1 MTQPSTT
8 SETQHLMFIG
18 GCWTSGLG
26 NQKKDVVN
34 PATGQAFAAVPE
46 AVEADAQA
54 ALEAAVAAGRTWA
67 RQPPSARARLM
78 QALAQ
83 KILDHADELAPTIV
97 REQGK
102 PLAEA
107 QGEVRGTA
115 HFFSYTAGL
124 ARHIEGDILPSDNPD
139 EEIWIRHVPYG
150 VVVAL
155 LPWNYPAAMVGRK
168 LAPAL
173 LAGNTVVLKPHEDT
187 PLSALMVVRLAA
199 EAGFPDGVINVI
211 TGQGERIGE
220 YLVRSPLTK
229 LVTIT
234 GSVDAGRAVMRAAA
248 DNITVVSLELGGKA
262 PFIVMDDAQVDLA
275 VRMAVGSRFRN
286 CGQVCICNERTYV
299 HRAIYDE
306 FVGKLVSAVG
316 RLKVGDPM
324 APDTDLGPKV
334 SRLELEKV
342 EAAVQQALTDGA
354 EVLLGGSRPIVPG
367 YEQGFWYSPTVL
379 ANVRNDMAIIQHEI
393 FGPVLPVMPFDD
405 FDEAVHLA
413 NDSRYGL
420 SAYLFTEDFRRV
432 MQAVNAIDFGELYVN
447 RIGPEAAHAFHTGY
461 RHSGIG
467 GEGGRYGLD
476 SYLQKKAV
484 YLNYAAQP

>member
-1 MTQPSTT
+1 MSSATLCFSGFSRDDLAKAQQLFAQANAETGGRFALAPEGEAQVLVIDMDSMYGHMTWLKAQDGGKTT
-8 SETQHLMFIG
+8 VGL
-18 GCWTSGLG
+18 TSG
-26 NQKKDVVN
+26 
-34 PATGQAFAAVPE
+34 
-46 AVEADAQA
+46 
-54 ALEAAVAAGRTWA
+54 
-67 RQPPSARARLM
+67 
-78 QALAQ
+78 
-83 KILDHADELAPTIV
+83 
-97 REQGK
+97 
-102 PLAEA
+102 
-107 QGEVRGTA
+107 
-115 HFFSYTAGL
+115 
-124 ARHIEGDILPSDNPD
+124 
-139 EEIWIRHVPYG
+139 
-150 VVVAL
+150 
-155 LPWNYPAAMVGRK
+155 
-168 LAPAL
+168 
-173 LAGNTVVLKPHEDT
+173 
-187 PLSALMVVRLAA
+187 
-199 EAGFPDGVINVI
+199 
-211 TGQGERIGE
+211 ERCE
-220 YLVRSPLTK
+220 TDYLVRSPLTK